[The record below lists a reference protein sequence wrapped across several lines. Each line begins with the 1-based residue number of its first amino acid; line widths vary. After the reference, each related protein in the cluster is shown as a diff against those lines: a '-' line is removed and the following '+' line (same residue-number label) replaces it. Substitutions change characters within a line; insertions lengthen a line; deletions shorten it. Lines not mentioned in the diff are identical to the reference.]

1 MGKKLDAASVMSE
14 MREQSVH
21 FRQSSPATEH
31 VSPVVEI
38 EKPQKKEELSD
49 KQETM
54 SHRDTT
60 IPRYHDTT
68 VSWYHD
74 TIIENVRKAVK
85 QFGKEAATHRFTVEE
100 KKLIADIIYAYRGS
114 GIKTSE
120 NEIARIAVNILA
132 EDYRQNGQ
140 NSVLDKVLRALNE

>member
-21 FRQSSPATEH
+21 FRQSGPATER
-31 VSPVVEI
+31 VSPTVEVD
-38 EKPQKKEELSD
+38 EPKKKTERTEGP
-49 KQETM
+49 TA

-60 IPRYHDTT
+60 TPRYHDTT

-74 TIIENVRKAVK
+74 TMIENVRKAVK

-140 NSVLDKVLRALNE
+140 NSVLDRVLRALNE

>member
-14 MREQSVH
+14 MREQAVH
-21 FRQSSPATEH
+21 FRQSGPPAEDPPPGIPQTDKLKRED
-31 VSPVVEI
+31 VPPE
-38 EKPQKKEELSD
+38 EKPA
-49 KQETM
+49 
-54 SHRDTT
+54 SHRATT
-60 IPRYHDTT
+60 PPRHHATT

-74 TIIENVRKAVK
+74 TTIETVRKAVK

-100 KKLIADIIYAYRGS
+100 KKLIADIIYAYRSS

-140 NSVLDKVLRALNE
+140 NSVLDRVLRALNE